1 MLIVDIMLTLQNGIV
16 VRFEQTL
23 NVEIYEVVEIL
34 QDLSGKAMAV
44 VEETASL
51 EESDMQDKDPQEVRR
66 EQLLEEIKLQEEI
79 DATKALKE
87 PLQETLQEP
96 VEEIR

>member
-66 EQLLEEIKLQEEI
+66 E
-79 DATKALKE
+79 
-87 PLQETLQEP
+87 
-96 VEEIR
+96 